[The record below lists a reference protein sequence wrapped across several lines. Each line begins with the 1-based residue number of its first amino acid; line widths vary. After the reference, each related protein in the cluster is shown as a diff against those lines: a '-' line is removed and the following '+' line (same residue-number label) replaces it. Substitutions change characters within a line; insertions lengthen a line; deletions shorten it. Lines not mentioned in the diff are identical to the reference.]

1 MNIFI
6 QITSPHTIL
15 QLCLSTKAARRAF
28 EQIHQ
33 DVEQLAVLVVQV
45 PRDGCHLIAQT
56 RLHHLGERHTEI
68 TQEADGVG
76 VSLQHQEITVC
87 QGDCCSPAIILV
99 GRREQVRSMNGVD
112 ILRLCWMLGPLHH
125 HARSSVG
132 PPDIHFNPESG
143 DSTGPTRSHKSQAA
157 HYALRLE
164 SSHCFRR
171 QLTAQPI

>member
-45 PRDGCHLIAQT
+45 PRDGCHLIAQA

-68 TQEADGVG
+68 AQEADGVG
-76 VSLQHQEITVC
+76 VSLQHQEIAVC

-99 GRREQVRSMNGVD
+99 GRREEVRSRNGADLFQPALATRPSPPLLPEAAQV
-112 ILRLCWMLGPLHH
+112 LPMLVL
-125 HARSSVG
+125 A
-132 PPDIHFNPESG
+132 ESLG
-143 DSTGPTRSHKSQAA
+143 TQLGQTVPTRARQHSDPSHWDPPPV
-157 HYALRLE
+157 
-164 SSHCFRR
+164 SHRR
-171 QLTAQPI
+171 